1 MPTWSTWSTVWSADA
16 VTEGLLAVALGAG
29 MLAAVNPCGFAL
41 LPAYVSL
48 LLAGSESLSRPAAA
62 WRAAVLSAAMT
73 SGFAAVFVV
82 FGLVISPVAGQLQRH
97 LPWFTVA
104 LGVTLALMGLW
115 LVAGRSLSLP
125 GLRRGGG
132 GRGSARPLSR
142 SFLSMA
148 GFGASYAVASISC
161 TIAPFLAVVV
171 GGFRSGSVVEGL
183 SLFLAYAAGM
193 GLVVGTLAVAT
204 VFASPTTVGR
214 LRGAG
219 RWAPRAAGALLA
231 AAGAYVA
238 YYGWWELRVLSGGE
252 ASDPVIDAAAT
263 FQQELAGLVD
273 ALGPLGWG
281 LAGLALLVMV
291 LVVRQRSRRAA
302 RPASQDRATTPQR
315 TRG

>member
-1 MPTWSTWSTVWSADA
+1 MS
-16 VTEGLLAVALGAG
+16 EGLLAVALGAG

-73 SGFAAVFVV
+73 SGFAGVFAV

-104 LGVTLALMGLW
+104 LGVTLTLMGLW
-115 LVAGRSLSLP
+115 LAAGRSLSLP
-125 GLRRGGG
+125 NLHRS
-132 GRGSARPLSR
+132 GRGRGAARPLSR

-148 GFGASYAVASISC
+148 GFGVSYAVASISC

-171 GGFRSGSVVEGL
+171 GGFRSTSTVEGFM
-183 SLFLAYAAGM
+183 LFLAYAAGM

-204 VFASPTTVGR
+204 VFASPAAVGR

-219 RWAPRAAGALLA
+219 RWAPRAAGGLLA
-231 AAGAYVA
+231 VAGAYVA
-238 YYGWWELRVLSGGE
+238 YYGWWELRVLGGAD
-252 ASDPVIDAAAT
+252 ASDPVIETAAT
-263 FQQELAGLVD
+263 LQQDLAGLVD
-273 ALGPLGWG
+273 APGPVGW
-281 LAGLALLVMV
+281 LVAGLVLLAAALAVC
-291 LVVRQRSRRAA
+291 QRSRQVAKPTA
-302 RPASQDRATTPQR
+302 RDRTSA
-315 TRG
+315 

>member
-1 MPTWSTWSTVWSADA
+1 MS
-16 VTEGLLAVALGAG
+16 EGLLAVALGAG

-62 WRAAVLSAAMT
+62 WRAAVLSIAMT
-73 SGFAAVFVV
+73 SGFAGVFAV
-82 FGLVISPVAGQLQRH
+82 FGLVISPVAGQVQRH

-104 LGVTLALMGLW
+104 LGATLALMGLW
-115 LVAGRSLSLP
+115 LAAGRSLSLP
-125 GLRRGGG
+125 NLRRSGW
-132 GRGSARPLSR
+132 GRGAARPLSR

-171 GGFRSGSVVEGL
+171 GGFRSGSAVEGFV
-183 SLFLAYAAGM
+183 LFLAYAAGM

-204 VFASPTTVGR
+204 VFASPATVGW

-219 RWAPRAAGALLA
+219 RWAPRAAGGLLA

-238 YYGWWELRVLSGGE
+238 YYGWWELRVLGGGD
-252 ASDPVIDAAAT
+252 ASDPVIEAAAT
-263 FQQELAGLVD
+263 LQQELAGLVD
-273 ALGPLGWG
+273 APGPVGW
-281 LAGLALLVMV
+281 LVAGLVLLVAV
-291 LVVRQRSRRAA
+291 LAVWQRSRRGA
-302 RPASQDRATTPQR
+302 RPTTTTVER
-315 TRG
+315 TSR

>member
-1 MPTWSTWSTVWSADA
+1 MS
-16 VTEGLLAVALGAG
+16 EGLLAVALGAG

-62 WRAAVLSAAMT
+62 WRAGVLSLAMT
-73 SGFAAVFVV
+73 SGFAGVFAV

-97 LPWFTVA
+97 LPWFTVT

-115 LVAGRSLSLP
+115 LAAGRNLSLP
-125 GLRRGGG
+125 NLRRS
-132 GRGSARPLSR
+132 GRVRGTARPLSR

-171 GGFRSGSVVEGL
+171 GGFRSGSAIEGFV
-183 SLFLAYAAGM
+183 LFLAYAAGM

-204 VFASPTTVGR
+204 AFASPTTVGR

-238 YYGWWELRVLSGGE
+238 YYGWWELRVLAGGD
-252 ASDPVIDAAAT
+252 ASDPVIEVAAT
-263 FQQELAGLVD
+263 LQQQVAGLVD
-273 ALGPLGWG
+273 APGPVGWLG
-281 LAGLALLVMV
+281 AGLVLLAAV
-291 LVVRQRSRRAA
+291 LAVWHRSRRRVRRTPPPT
-302 RPASQDRATTPQR
+302 RPTTRDRTNR
-315 TRG
+315 

>member
-1 MPTWSTWSTVWSADA
+1 MS
-16 VTEGLLAVALGAG
+16 EGLLAVALGAG

-48 LLAGSESLSRPAAA
+48 LLAGSDSLSRPAAA
-62 WRAAVLSAAMT
+62 ARAAVLSLAMT
-73 SGFAAVFVV
+73 SGFAGVFAV

-104 LGVTLALMGLW
+104 LGVALALMGLC
-115 LVAGRSLSLP
+115 LAAGRTLALP
-125 GLRRGGG
+125 RL
-132 GRGSARPLSR
+132 GRSSRFTTPRPLTR
-142 SFLSMA
+142 SFWSMA

-171 GGFRSGSVVEGL
+171 GGFRSGSVLDGVT
-183 SLFLAYAAGM
+183 LFLAYAVGM
-193 GLVVGTLAVAT
+193 GLVVGTLAIAT

-238 YYGWWELRVLSGGE
+238 YYGWWELRVLDGGDPD
-252 ASDPVIDAAAT
+252 DPVIEAAAWL
-263 FQQELAGLVD
+263 QQHLASLVD
-273 ALGPLGWG
+273 SIGPLGWIT
-281 LAGLALLVMV
+281 AGALLVLAV
-291 LVVRQRSRRAA
+291 LASQRRA
-302 RPASQDRATTPQR
+302 RGRRTPPSMTETQGR
-315 TRG
+315 

>member
-1 MPTWSTWSTVWSADA
+1 MS
-16 VTEGLLAVALGAG
+16 EGLLALALGSG

-48 LLAGSESLSRPAAA
+48 LLAGNGSLSRPAAA

-73 SGFAAVFVV
+73 LGFAVVFAV

-104 LGVTLALMGLW
+104 LGVTLSLMGIW
-115 LVAGRSLSLP
+115 LAAGRSLSLP
-125 GLRRGGG
+125 IRRSARAGH
-132 GRGSARPLSR
+132 SARPMSG

-171 GGFRSGSVVEGL
+171 GGFHSGSAFEGVV
-183 SLFLAYAAGM
+183 LFLAYAAGM

-204 VFASPTTVGR
+204 AFASPSTVGR

-219 RWAPRAAGALLA
+219 RWAPRAAGGLLA

-238 YYGWWELRVLSGGE
+238 YYGWWELRVLGGE
-252 ASDPVIDAAAT
+252 DPSDPVVEAAAAL
-263 FQQELAGLVD
+263 QREVAGLVQ
-273 ALGPLGWG
+273 APGPIGWSV
-281 LAGLALLVMV
+281 AAV
-291 LVVRQRSRRAA
+291 LVLVAVLTVGQRSRRTAQS
-302 RPASQDRATTPQR
+302 PASAVTLTQER
-315 TRG
+315 TSR

>member
-1 MPTWSTWSTVWSADA
+1 MS
-16 VTEGLLAVALGAG
+16 EGLLAVALGAG

-62 WRAAVLSAAMT
+62 WRAGMLSIAMT
-73 SGFAAVFVV
+73 SGFAGVFAV

-115 LVAGRSLSLP
+115 LAAGRSLSLP
-125 GLRRGGG
+125 NLRRS
-132 GRGSARPLSR
+132 GRGRRAARPLSR

-171 GGFRSGSVVEGL
+171 GGFRSGSTVEGFA
-183 SLFLAYAAGM
+183 LFLAYAAGM

-219 RWAPRAAGALLA
+219 RWAQRAAGALLA

-238 YYGWWELRVLSGGE
+238 YYGWWELRVLAGGD
-252 ASDPVIDAAAT
+252 ASDPVIEAAAT
-263 FQQELAGLVD
+263 LQQEIARLVDAPGPIGWLVAGLV
-273 ALGPLGWG
+273 
-281 LAGLALLVMV
+281 LLVAV
-291 LVVRQRSRRAA
+291 LVVRQRSGRAA
-302 RPASQDRATTPQR
+302 RQSPTTMER
-315 TRG
+315 TSR

>member
-1 MPTWSTWSTVWSADA
+1 MS
-16 VTEGLLAVALGAG
+16 EGLLAVALGAG

-48 LLAGSESLSRPAAA
+48 LLAGSDDLSRPAAA
-62 WRAAVLSAAMT
+62 GRAAALSIAMT
-73 SGFAAVFVV
+73 SGFAGVFAV

-104 LGVTLALMGLW
+104 LGVTLALMGLS
-115 LVAGRSLSLP
+115 LAAGRTLALP
-125 GLRRGGG
+125 RL
-132 GRGSARPLSR
+132 GRSSRSTTARPLPR
-142 SFLSMA
+142 SFWSMA

-171 GGFRSGSVVEGL
+171 GGFRSGSVLEGL
-183 SLFLAYAAGM
+183 TLFLAYAVGM

-238 YYGWWELRVLSGGE
+238 YYGWWELRVLDGGDPD
-252 ASDPVIDAAAT
+252 DPVIEAAST
-263 FQQELAGLVD
+263 LQQQLASLVD
-273 ALGPLGWG
+273 SIGPLGWVT
-281 LAGLALLVMV
+281 AGALLVLAV
-291 LVVRQRSRRAA
+291 LASRRRA
-302 RPASQDRATTPQR
+302 RARRTAPAMTERQPR
-315 TRG
+315 